1 MTPTPSPGTPPETVL
16 FEGRPAPIASV
27 GALLLTIVTL
37 GLAGLYYFLKS
48 SGVLYK
54 VTTRRVMVERG
65 LLSKRLEQIDA
76 YRIKDYVV
84 DRPFSQRLLGTGNLI
99 LVTMDSTTPSL
110 ELRNLKT
117 DIVQLYEALRAAA
130 EADRTRRGG
139 VRIIDNE

>member
-1 MTPTPSPGTPPETVL
+1 MTPTPSPGAPPEAVL
-16 FEGRPAPIASV
+16 FEGRPAAIASA

-37 GLAGLYYFLKS
+37 GIAGLYYFLKS
-48 SGVLYK
+48 RGIFYK

-65 LLSKRLEQIDA
+65 MLSKRLEQIDA

-84 DRPFSQRLLGTGNLI
+84 DRPFLQRLLGTGNLL
-99 LVTMDSTTPSL
+99 LVTMDSTTPAL

-117 DIVQLYEALRAAA
+117 DIVQLYEALRSAAD
-130 EADRTRRGG
+130 EDRVRRGG